1 MPQLH
6 LNQGP
11 QDALLYDNSRSYFT
25 NVGYVR
31 TSNFQMELRD
41 VDPQNTAT
49 LGSTVQFV
57 IPKSGDLLGPCDLMV
72 DFNPCTGGTGANQ
85 WAAWVE
91 NVGYAMIDRIT
102 FSVGSNEI
110 ETITGD
116 QLNIMNELMKNDEHR
131 LHDTI
136 GKTGRPSLYQNFNAA
151 ADTQREP
158 SGAIVNSRIGRLI
171 YHGTDVVPGKS
182 LIIPTGLFFTKHPSQ
197 YFPLAAI
204 AGCNDVRVAVKFRTL
219 NELVQLGSEYGVTA
233 GLITGAAG
241 ATSMPTWSSGVIS
254 KCALRCH
261 YIHCT
266 GPEATTLMNK
276 EHVRLLKLWSVN
288 TKPFTLT
295 AGSTDKE
302 LDIDL
307 SFLHPVSEL
316 IFTIRKVSD
325 MNSSTDGAV
334 AVAASDQAA
343 RNKAYFAYHG
353 RSTIQRGGQTN
364 VGDPNI
370 DHINYKGSWT
380 GKSTAA
386 AASAAGAAANVCD
399 EYVTFKS
406 VELVL
411 NGQER
416 NPSLSKGITRD
427 YMMNRLMPLL
437 HSNVSTQ
444 TQHIGTSSILRD
456 DLTGAAGGANAFE
469 VQSDLMA
476 MDQLLDRK
484 EIYVYPFSLNPEGAN
499 PSGAVNFSKV
509 SHAKMKVFVD
519 VMGSLAGTSNTC
531 EYQLDV
537 YATYYNWLQ
546 IKDGRALLSFA

>member
-41 VDPQNTAT
+41 VDPQNSAS

-72 DFNPCTGGTGANQ
+72 TFNDCTGGTGSDT

-91 NVGYAMIDRIT
+91 SVGFAMIERIT

-116 QLNIMNELMKNDEHR
+116 QLNIVNELMKNDEHR

-136 GKTGRPSLYQNFNAA
+136 GKTGRPSLYHNFNAS
-151 ADTQREP
+151 ADTQRTP
-158 SGAIVNSRIGRLI
+158 TGALTDSRVGRLI
-171 YHGTDVVPGKS
+171 YHGSTKVPGKS
-182 LIIPTGLFFTKHPSQ
+182 LIVPTGLFFTKHPSQ

-204 AGCNDVRVAVKFRTL
+204 AGCNDVRVAIKFRTL
-219 NELVQLGSEYGVTA
+219 NELVQLGSEYEVDS
-233 GLITGAAG
+233 GLVDASPS
-241 ATSMPTWSSGVIS
+241 ATSMPTWSSGTIKS
-254 KCALRCH
+254 CALRCH

-288 TKPFTLT
+288 TKTFTLT
-295 AGSTDKE
+295 AGSDDKE

-325 MNSSTDGAV
+325 MNSSTDGKVTV
-334 AVAASDQAA
+334 AKSDQQA

-353 RSTIQRGGQTN
+353 RPTIQRGGQTA

-370 DHINYKGSWT
+370 DHIQYKSTWT
-380 GKSTAA
+380 GKST
-386 AASAAGAAANVCD
+386 GAAVAPAGPATNVCD

-437 HSNVSTQ
+437 HSNVATQ
-444 TQHIGTSSILRD
+444 MQHVGTASILRD
-456 DLTGAAGGANAFE
+456 DLTGTANTANAFE
-469 VQSDLMA
+469 VQSDIMA

-509 SHAKMKVFVD
+509 SHAKMKIFVD
-519 VMGSLAGTSNTC
+519 VKGSLSGATNTC
-531 EYQLDV
+531 DYQVDV